1 MRLHPCSRAGFT
13 LAEAAVTIALVAITL
28 TVLLQS
34 MEGSKF
40 MAAHTRDQKIAR
52 ELALNTLYEIEAGLW
67 QEDLDLTR
75 SGNYAEQ
82 DHPQFWWELAIGEE
96 SFDDDDDRDRDR
108 DAPFD
113 NWAYREEQRQE
124 ALEDS
129 GVDEDEEATDPF
141 EKVRIRV
148 SFSQYGDL
156 VSEVTLERW
165 IPWEQVYGEDEEVE
179 EDGGGTGPGATTGS
193 QGSDA
198 SAPGG
203 PGG

>member
-1 MRLHPCSRAGFT
+1 MRPLPRSRAGFT

-52 ELALNTLYEIEAGLW
+52 ELGLSTLAEIEAGLW
-67 QEDLDLTR
+67 QEDLDFSR
-75 SGNYAEQ
+75 SGNFAEQ
-82 DHPQFWWELAIGEE
+82 DQPRFWWELAIGDETFPE
-96 SFDDDDDRDRDR
+96 DDDRDRDR

-148 SFSQYGDL
+148 TFSRYGDL
-156 VSEVTLERW
+156 SSEVTLERW
-165 IPWEQVYGEDEEVE
+165 IPWEQVYGEEEE
-179 EDGGGTGPGATTGS
+179 EESSGTGPGSTTGN
-193 QGSDA
+193 QGA
-198 SAPGG
+198 GAGSAGG
-203 PGG
+203 MGG